1 VDVTLGGLNGAGD
14 GHRCPR
20 PELPCWSVPLGS
32 CRASLRSFPRLG
44 SEPLPAGV
52 GPAPLGTRGRAAP
65 DAPSPRPVIRSK
77 PLAEPPP
84 RPHKHGHHAYVGVGD
99 RVDGVCC
106 EIQVVGRSVART
118 GRSRWRGRGALGGVD
133 SGPSVARTGRSRWRG
148 LGAIGGAD
156 ALHKSPKPAPARR
169 DAEISAGVVL
179 CARGRGGCRGL
190 ARNAPERQSGGE
202 PRPRDN
208 PETIAV
214 LFEKIRSVQVGI
226 GCPGPTRSQEQ

>member
-1 VDVTLGGLNGAGD
+1 MDCSEVTVDVTLGGGDHGAGQGRPASAFCAGLNGAGD

-169 DAEISAGVVL
+169 DGDISAKREGGL
-179 CARGRGGCRGL
+179 MCARTGRVSSFGGKRTG
-190 ARNAPERQSGGE
+190 A
-202 PRPRDN
+202 
-208 PETIAV
+208 AV
-214 LFEKIRSVQVGI
+214 RRRTT
-226 GCPGPTRSQEQ
+226 PP